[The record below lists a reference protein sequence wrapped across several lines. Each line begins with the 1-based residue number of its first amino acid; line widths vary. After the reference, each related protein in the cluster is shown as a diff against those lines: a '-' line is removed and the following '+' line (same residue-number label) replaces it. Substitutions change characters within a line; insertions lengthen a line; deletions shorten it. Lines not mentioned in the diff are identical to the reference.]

1 MSNRIDKNPPV
12 VQYSLRNHQIIGV
25 EYLSASESF
34 ALFCEQGTGKTLMM
48 LTRVKE
54 ILEKN
59 QEATCLIVAPK
70 AVLGA
75 WSRDIQKFFPG
86 VKCFARCTII
96 NYDILHK
103 IETNTYTIVVLDE
116 SHYIKNRA
124 TKRAKLCHKLSLKA
138 KYRYIMTGT
147 PINNGKLHE
156 YWSQMAF
163 LFPKIVRGRVIAEP
177 WGSFTQFTKDY
188 CILDQWFQPSAYKKV
203 NEIQDAVSEISYRV
217 LKKDCLELPPKLPD
231 EIYDIEMTPEQKKLY
246 KEMVK
251 DSVFKEYGIVADNPL
266 TKMLKLR
273 QLSSGYLV
281 DKNGI
286 SLPIANNKEKELKE
300 FMLNWDKKL
309 VIFAEYKNSMLNVLS
324 LLRKL
329 KIKAVFLN
337 GESKDKSIWKQFQSD
352 DSIRVIVC
360 QYQSA
365 SMGIDLYAADTI
377 LYYEPT
383 NSTNLLEQSRDRIHR
398 IGTTQP
404 CSYLHFITEGSIE
417 KALKNQLD
425 KFSDFTEKH
434 FTEYMTDYQRVFRK

>member
-1 MSNRIDKNPPV
+1 MTDNS
-12 VQYSLRNHQIIGV
+12 VQYSLRNHQVLGV

-48 LTRVKE
+48 LTRIKE
-54 ILEKN
+54 LLTDN
-59 QEATCLIVAPK
+59 PTFACLIVAPK

-75 WSRDIQKFFPG
+75 WSRDIAKFFPACS
-86 VKCFARCTII
+86 VFNRCTII

-103 IETNTYTIVVLDE
+103 VLSNTYDIIVLDE

-124 TKRAKLCHKLSLKA
+124 TKRAKACHKLSLKA

-163 LFPKIVRGRVIAEP
+163 LFPKVIRGKVIAEP
-177 WGSFTQFTKDY
+177 WGSFTQFSKDY
-188 CILDQWFQPSAYKKV
+188 CYLDQWFQPYKYKRV
-203 NEIQDAVSEISYRV
+203 NEIQDVVSDNSYRV

-231 EIYDIEMTPEQKKLY
+231 EIWEIEMTAEQKKLY
-246 KEMVK
+246 KQMAK
-251 DSVFKEYGIVADNPL
+251 DSVFKDYGIIADNPL

-281 DKNGI
+281 DKHGI
-286 SLPIANNKEKELKE
+286 SLPIPNRKEEELKE
-300 FMLNWDKKL
+300 LMQNWDKKL
-309 VIFAEYKNSMLNVLS
+309 VIFAEYKNSMLNILS

-329 KIKAVFLN
+329 KIKTVYLN
-337 GESKDKSIWKQFQSD
+337 GESKDKNIWKEFQND
-352 DSIRVIVC
+352 ESIRVIVC

-404 CSYLHFITEGSIE
+404 CSYLHFITSGTIE

-425 KFSDFTEKH
+425 QFSDFTEKH
-434 FTEYMTDYQRVFRK
+434 FTEYMEEYQRVFRK

>member
-1 MSNRIDKNPPV
+1 MKKATYQRHYVHSCVSQRLYYDTCHLYGDCSVLYLRLCDSRIFCARWRNLFCLSRRHLSADWTVFIGVEVMSNRIDKNPPV

-124 TKRAKLCHKLSLKA
+124 TKRAKLCHKLSIKA

-163 LFPKIVRGRVIAEP
+163 LFPKIVRGRVIAAP

-231 EIYDIEMTPEQKKLY
+231 EIWSIEMTPQQKKLY

-251 DSVFKEYGIVADNPL
+251 DSVFKEYGVVADNPL

-286 SLPIANNKEKELKE
+286 SLPIANNKEKRTQRIYAEL
-300 FMLNWDKKL
+300 
-309 VIFAEYKNSMLNVLS
+309 
-324 LLRKL
+324 
-329 KIKAVFLN
+329 
-337 GESKDKSIWKQFQSD
+337 G
-352 DSIRVIVC
+352 
-360 QYQSA
+360 
-365 SMGIDLYAADTI
+365 
-377 LYYEPT
+377 
-383 NSTNLLEQSRDRIHR
+383 
-398 IGTTQP
+398 
-404 CSYLHFITEGSIE
+404 
-417 KALKNQLD
+417 
-425 KFSDFTEKH
+425 
-434 FTEYMTDYQRVFRK
+434 